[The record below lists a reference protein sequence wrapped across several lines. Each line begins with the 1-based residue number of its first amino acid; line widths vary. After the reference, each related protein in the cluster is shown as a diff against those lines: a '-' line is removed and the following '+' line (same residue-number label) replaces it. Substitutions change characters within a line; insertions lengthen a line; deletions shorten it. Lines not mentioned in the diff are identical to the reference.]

1 MDVDQFLLTNQ
12 PTWARLDH
20 LMGKAGRGVGR
31 LSPDELDELVRLYQ
45 RVSTHLSYARTY
57 YHDPALTATLTRRV
71 ARANALIYGT
81 RARTFRTVARFFTVT
96 FPAAVWHSRRFVAA
110 SAVLLF
116 VPALALG
123 IWIANSTEAV
133 NASAPV
139 EVRQAMINHEFEDYY
154 SSEPAAAFASKVFTN
169 NVRVAILAF
178 AFGVAF
184 CVPTALVLI
193 YNGAGIGVAAG
204 LFAAAGQPGKF
215 WGLVLPHGLL
225 ELTAVCIAGAAG
237 LRLGWTLID
246 PGDRRRSTALAEEGR
261 RAVVIVV
268 GLIAAFAVAGIIEG
282 FVTGSGLPTWLR
294 VGIGAAVE
302 LAFVVYVISYGRAA
316 AAQGLTGTL
325 GEEPQAE
332 GIYSRPVALTL
343 R

>member
-12 PTWARLDH
+12 PTWARLDQ
-20 LMGKAGRGVGR
+20 LMGRAGRGVGR

-45 RVSTHLSYARTY
+45 RVSSHLSYARTY
-57 YHDPALTATLTRRV
+57 YHDPALSATLTRRV
-71 ARANALIYGT
+71 ARANALVYGT
-81 RARTFRTVARFFTVT
+81 RPRTLRAVARFFTVT

-123 IWIANSTEAV
+123 IWIANSNEAV
-133 NASAPV
+133 NASAPA
-139 EVRQAMINHEFEDYY
+139 EVRQAMINHQFEDYY

-184 CVPTALVLI
+184 CIPTALVLI
-193 YNGAGIGVAAG
+193 YNGAGIGVVAG
-204 LFAAAGQPGKF
+204 LFAAVGQPGKF

-282 FVTGSGLPTWLR
+282 FVTGSSLPTWLR
-294 VGIGAAVE
+294 VGIGATVE

-332 GIYSRPVALTL
+332 ADHSRPVALTL